1 MGAWVGGTHV
11 LEALTIFEPV
21 VVGRCGRCGS
31 LQAKALP
38 ELQRHALADNILDR
52 FRERTG
58 EAMPAPRGGRGA
70 RGRGRGRGGRGSAA
84 CP

>member
-11 LEALTIFEPV
+11 IEALTCYICE
-21 VVGRCGRCGS
+21 
-31 LQAKALP
+31 QAKALP

>member
-1 MGAWVGGTHV
+1 MGFG
-11 LEALTIFEPV
+11 EYALCHCE
-21 VVGRCGRCGS
+21 
-31 LQAKALP
+31 QAKALP

>member
-1 MGAWVGGTHV
+1 MSKHKQLGSRLLPTKKPLWVSVSTPS
-11 LEALTIFEPV
+11 ATASK
-21 VVGRCGRCGS
+21 R
-31 LQAKALP
+31 KALP